1 MKVAVKIIFC
11 LRDTYMD
18 ARRYGISPRVLNSVA
33 LKLAQRTSEL
43 LSSRREDKIFYLQA
57 TMYYFIDH
65 INTIALF

>member
-1 MKVAVKIIFC
+1 
-11 LRDTYMD
+11 MD

-43 LSSRREDKIFYLQA
+43 SSSRQEDKIFYLQA
-57 TMYYFIDH
+57 AMYYFIDH